1 MGTQPVRQPSATS
14 SKSPPRKVV
23 VVGFGKRLGAAL
35 IDWIVVAF
43 FSFLA
48 IMLLALAGALVGM
61 FTPGGPMA
69 PERLMILLAFLIG
82 LGYFIIG
89 WARGGATLG
98 KNVLGLRVVR
108 ADGSNLG
115 YGKAI
120 LRYIGY
126 IISGLALSIGF
137 LWINFDKL
145 RQGWHDKFA
154 GSYVVREM
162 DADYL
167 SAGGELVPE
176 DPGVKW
182 VWIVA
187 WALLALIAPAAAT
200 QQHLVPGSGGLAQP
214 PGFAG
219 QITSRLHL
227 PR

>member
-1 MGTQPVRQPSATS
+1 MATQPVHQPSATS
-14 SKSPPRKVV
+14 SKEKPREVM

-48 IMLLALAGALVGM
+48 IAVLGVAGALVGM

-89 WARGGATLG
+89 WARGGATMG
-98 KNVLGLRVVR
+98 KNMLGLRVVR

-126 IISGLALSIGF
+126 IVSGLALSIGF

-167 SAGGELVPE
+167 SVGGKLVPE

-182 VWIVA
+182 IWIVA
-187 WALLALIAPAAAT
+187 WVLIALIAPAALLSSIWLLGPA
-200 QQHLVPGSGGLAQP
+200 V
-214 PGFAG
+214 
-219 QITSRLHL
+219 SRSFLNL
-227 PR
+227 LGK